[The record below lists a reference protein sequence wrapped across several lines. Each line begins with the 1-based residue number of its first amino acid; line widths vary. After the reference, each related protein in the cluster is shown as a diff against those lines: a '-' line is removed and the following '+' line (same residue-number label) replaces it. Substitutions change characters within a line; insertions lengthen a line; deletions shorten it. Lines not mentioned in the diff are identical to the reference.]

1 MQEVVMPK
9 TYRER
14 LTEMETG
21 DNILIDRTTRQVWAN
36 NVLAL
41 NRDTECQYTIRTEP
55 GTNEVRVWR
64 LK

>member
-1 MQEVVMPK
+1 MQVAVMPK

-14 LTEMETG
+14 LTEMKNG
-21 DNILIDRTTRQVWAN
+21 DNILIDKSTRQVWAN

-41 NRDTECQYTIRTEP
+41 NRDTESQYTIRTEP
-55 GTNEVRVWR
+55 GTNEIRVWR